1 MRYPWANVLL
11 LLLMALELVTGYLG
25 LTSGTPQWVAALHLH
40 RIGGF
45 AIVALLL
52 WKGRN
57 ILPPLTRLRRWRRL
71 LVPHLASLLLFALLL
86 SSLALGMAW
95 SHTGPYYFMGF
106 SGVSWHIYLAVAMIP
121 IVLWHTIFH
130 RSTLRPQ
137 FWAERRSFL
146 RLGGLLVA
154 GLVLWRA
161 GELGTKVLG
170 LAGSQRRFTGS
181 YTASSFSGN
190 NFPETSWINDNPQ
203 PVDEKTWRLKVTG
216 RVERELE
223 IPYEDVTRHH
233 TKVTATLDCTGGW
246 YTEQEWEGVPLG
258 EVLEAAASM
267 EDAASV
273 TVRSVTGY
281 YRRFSLKEARS
292 YLLASRVGEERLS
305 HSHGFPLRLV
315 ASGKRGFEWVKLVT
329 ALEVNDTSKWW
340 QPPLPL
346 Q

>member
-106 SGVSWHIYLAVAMIP
+106 SGVSWHIYLAVAMLP

-190 NFPETSWINDNPQ
+190 NFPETSWINDNP
-203 PVDEKTWRLKVTG
+203 PAGGRKNLAIKSNGPGGTGARDPIRGCDPTSYEGHRYTGLHRWLVHRTGVGGSAVGGGAGGGGVDGG
-216 RVERELE
+216 RGQRDGALGDRVLPALFSEGGPF
-223 IPYEDVTRHH
+223 IP
-233 TKVTATLDCTGGW
+233 
-246 YTEQEWEGVPLG
+246 
-258 EVLEAAASM
+258 
-267 EDAASV
+267 
-273 TVRSVTGY
+273 
-281 YRRFSLKEARS
+281 
-292 YLLASRVGEERLS
+292 
-305 HSHGFPLRLV
+305 
-315 ASGKRGFEWVKLVT
+315 
-329 ALEVNDTSKWW
+329 TS
-340 QPPLPL
+340 
-346 Q
+346 